1 LLGGIEASAPHLC
14 GDINVLRPGSHFLG
28 EGPAVAVFR
37 MTAWVEQRLDGE
49 SGDLYDASRP

>member
-1 LLGGIEASAPHLC
+1 MEASAPHLC

-37 MTAWVEQRLDGE
+37 MTAWMEQRLDGE
-49 SGDLYDASRP
+49 SGDLYEASRP